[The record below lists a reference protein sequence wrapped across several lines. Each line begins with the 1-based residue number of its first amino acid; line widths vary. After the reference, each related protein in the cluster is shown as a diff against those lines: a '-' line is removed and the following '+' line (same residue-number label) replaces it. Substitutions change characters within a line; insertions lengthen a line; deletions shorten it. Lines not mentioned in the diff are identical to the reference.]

1 MSPAVPGS
9 EESTLRA
16 AVVGCGNVAGNHA
29 AAYRALPGVELVG
42 CCDVDPER
50 AAAFAARHG
59 IGRATGDLDALLGG
73 VDLVSVCTPH
83 PTHEQVVTAAAVH
96 GAHVLCEKPIAVDLA
111 SAARTVQAC
120 EDAGVTLGVLFQR
133 RFWPAAVRIRQALDA
148 GVLGTPI
155 LGHTAVLLHRDT
167 EYYTSAPWRGSWETD
182 GGGVLMTQAIHN
194 VDLLQ
199 WFMGEAV
206 EVSARYATFE
216 HGDAIEVEDT
226 LVATLRFAS
235 GALAT
240 LAASTAL
247 TPGLGSRV
255 MVTGS
260 TGATVGLAEYP
271 EGHEAVNHLWA
282 VPGEA
287 VVASPFGAGLADDVP
302 LSTINDSLAPFHAR
316 QITDFVDAVRTGREP
331 AVTGRE
337 AMRSLAI
344 VTAIYDS
351 AASGKPEP
359 VPADA
364 YRQEDLR

>member
-1 MSPAVPGS
+1 MAT
-9 EESTLRA
+9 TLRA

-29 AAYRALPGVELVG
+29 AAYRSLPDVELVA
-42 CCDVDPER
+42 CCDVDPAR
-50 AAAFAARHG
+50 AAAFAARYR
-59 IGRATGDLDALLGG
+59 IGQATTDLDTLLALGPE
-73 VDLVSVCTPH
+73 LVSVCTPH
-83 PTHEQVVTAAAVH
+83 PTHEQVVSAAAAH

-120 EDAGVTLGVLFQR
+120 EDAGVRLGVLFQR
-133 RFWPAAVRIRQALDA
+133 RFWPAAVRIRRALED
-148 GVLGTPI
+148 GVLGTPV
-155 LGHTAVLLHRDT
+155 LGHASVLLHRDA

-182 GGGVLMTQAIHN
+182 GGGVLMTQAIHH

-216 HGDAIEVEDT
+216 HGAAIEVEDT

-247 TPGLGSRV
+247 APGLGSRV
-255 MVTGS
+255 TVTGS

-271 EGHEAVNHLWA
+271 EGAEGANYLWT

-287 VVASPFGAGLADDVP
+287 VVAAPFGGGLAPDVA
-302 LSTINDSLAPFHAR
+302 LRTINGGLAPFHAR
-316 QITDFVDAVRTGREP
+316 QIAEFVDAVRTGREP

-337 AMRSLAI
+337 AMKSLAI
-344 VTAIYDS
+344 VIAAYRS
-351 AASGKPEP
+351 AAAGGP
-359 VPADA
+359 VPVSVDA
-364 YRQEDLR
+364 RFPEDHR

>member
-1 MSPAVPGS
+1 MRQTPA
-9 EESTLRA
+9 TLRA

-29 AAYRALPGVELVG
+29 AAYRSLPGVDLVG

-50 AAAFAARHG
+50 ARAFGDRHG
-59 IGRATGDLDALLGG
+59 IRHSTGDLEMLLDLG
-73 VDLVSVCTPH
+73 VDVVSVCTPH
-83 PTHEQVVTAAAVH
+83 PTHEQVVTAAAAR

-111 SAARTVQAC
+111 SAARTVRAC
-120 EDAGVTLGVLFQR
+120 EGAGVRLGVLFQR
-133 RFWPAAVRIRQALDA
+133 RFWPAAARIRRALDD
-148 GVLGTPI
+148 GVLGIPV
-155 LGHTAVLLHRDT
+155 LGHASVLLHRDAD
-167 EYYTSAPWRGSWETD
+167 YYTSAPWRGSWETD

-199 WFMGEAV
+199 WFMGDAV

-216 HGDAIEVEDT
+216 HGGAIEVEDT

-255 MVTGS
+255 MITGS

-271 EGHEAVNHLWA
+271 EGAEGVNHLWA

-287 VVASPFGAGLADDVP
+287 VAVSPFGTGLAPDVP
-302 LSTINDSLAPFHAR
+302 LSTINGGLAPFHAR
-316 QITDFVDAVRTGREP
+316 QIADFVDAVRTGREP

-337 AMRSLAI
+337 AMKSLAI
-344 VTAIYDS
+344 VTAAYGS
-351 AASGKPEP
+351 AAAGVPVP

-364 YRQEDLR
+364 GIQEDHR